1 MSAREI
7 RPAAVAGLF
16 YPADPRQLRSEV
28 DALLAAAPPARGT
41 PPKALVAPHAGYLYS
56 GPVAASAFRQLEGGR
71 GVVRRVVLL
80 GPSHYVGFDG
90 LAAPSSAAFATPL
103 GEVAVDRAALAA
115 IAELPQVTTSERAH
129 QREHSLEVE
138 LPFLQRLLG
147 DFVLVPLAVGDA
159 EPGEVAAVLDRLW
172 GGAETVIVISTD
184 LSHYLDGAT
193 AKRRDAATSDAILA
207 LAPERIGVDD
217 ACGRNP
223 LRGLLVAARARGLT
237 AQLLDQRHSGET
249 AGPSDRVVGYGAY
262 AFA

>member
-1 MSAREI
+1 MNPRAL
-7 RPAAVAGLF
+7 RPAAVAGTF
-16 YPADPRQLRSEV
+16 YPADPHELRTNV
-28 DALLAAAPPARGT
+28 DALLAAAAPASGP

-56 GPVAASAFRQLEGGR
+56 GPVAASAFRQLSHAR
-71 GVVRRVVLL
+71 GLARRVVLL
-80 GPSHYVGFDG
+80 GPSHYVGFEG
-90 LAAPSSAAFATPL
+90 LAAPSSEAFATPL
-103 GEVAVDRAALAA
+103 GTVAVDRTALDA
-115 IAELPQVTTSERAH
+115 IADLPQVTVSDRAH
-129 QREHSLEVE
+129 LREHSLEVE

-147 DFVLVPLAVGDA
+147 DFALVPLVVGDA

-172 GGAETVIVISTD
+172 GGDETVIVISTD

-193 AKRRDAATSDAILA
+193 ATRRDTATTNAILA

-223 LRGLLVAARARGLT
+223 LRGLLVSARARGLT
-237 AQLLDQRHSGET
+237 ARLLDQRHSGDT